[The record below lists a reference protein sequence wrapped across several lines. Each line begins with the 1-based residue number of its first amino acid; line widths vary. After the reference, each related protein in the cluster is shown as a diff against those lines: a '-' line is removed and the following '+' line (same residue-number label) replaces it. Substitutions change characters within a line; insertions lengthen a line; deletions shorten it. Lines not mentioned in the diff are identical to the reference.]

1 MHALSLWDGATAV
14 EISREVCLFYTMIW
28 AVARV
33 CRLSDKSIL
42 FLWNHIVKSH
52 CACVVFICGWNL
64 TSCKNLENHS
74 ITSIGFFLF
83 FFVSDQNLTLEELL
97 KQHTTRVLSPSSQRI
112 TVRRSHIL
120 DDAVGALRCGFVETK
135 RITIHFLGESAID
148 EGGPRREFFML
159 LMGCI
164 ANNSSILIGP
174 PGSRVLRHNT
184 SAFQVLV

>member
-1 MHALSLWDGATAV
+1 MRLACETVRLLWKLAEKSACFIPWFELLPGYADCQISQFYSC
-14 EISREVCLFYTMIW
+14 EIT
-28 AVARV
+28 
-33 CRLSDKSIL
+33 
-42 FLWNHIVKSH
+42 LWNHIVHALSSFAVETWRVARTWKITVLL
-52 CACVVFICGWNL
+52 ALAF
-64 TSCKNLENHS
+64 SC
-74 ITSIGFFLF
+74 F

>member
-1 MHALSLWDGATAV
+1 M
-14 EISREVCLFYTMIW
+14 
-28 AVARV
+28 
-33 CRLSDKSIL
+33 
-42 FLWNHIVKSH
+42 
-52 CACVVFICGWNL
+52 
-64 TSCKNLENHS
+64 ENHS

-97 KQHTTRVLSPSSQRI
+97 KQRTTRVLSPSSQRI

-164 ANNSSILIGP
+164 ANNSSIFFNRTTRQQGSKAQHQCF
-174 PGSRVLRHNT
+174 PGTGIIYSRCAFPTSMLLFLRLQHFLTNLNT
-184 SAFQVLV
+184 FLHLLVQGCSD